1 MSTTASP
8 SQCQMCQKYKKIAT
22 ELKESKKLLAVK
34 TKKILERLK
43 ETKQQLDTKDES
55 TTKQIDL
62 LSKKLQDMEQE
73 KSKSAGEYED
83 RISNLK
89 KLLDETKK
97 SAKRKGRQTRQNLR
111 RTSDS

>member
-1 MSTTASP
+1 
-8 SQCQMCQKYKKIAT
+8 MCQKYKKIAT

-73 KSKSAGEYED
+73 KV
-83 RISNLK
+83 NLQWI
-89 KLLDETKK
+89 
-97 SAKRKGRQTRQNLR
+97 RRQNK
-111 RTSDS
+111 